1 MMINKR
7 LIAMVPEV
15 KPFIFKKVV
24 ASWVSLLAGIVLW
37 FTVAK
42 TLEQVLEEGAVA
54 QGTGT
59 AFLVAGG
66 CIVIRFFL
74 TRLSAGYTHQAA
86 ACVKARLRPAIYD

>member
-42 TLEQVLEEGAVA
+42 TLEQVLEANEVATAATTKDNFIEEAKFGA
-54 QGTGT
+54 QIILELLGDE
-59 AFLVAGG
+59 L
-66 CIVIRFFL
+66 L
-74 TRLSAGYTHQAA
+74 KL
-86 ACVKARLRPAIYD
+86 

>member
-42 TLEQVLEEGAVA
+42 TLDCVSCRRGMHRDPLFPYSFVGRIHPPGGSLC
-54 QGTGT
+54 QGKTSTGH
-59 AFLVAGG
+59 L
-66 CIVIRFFL
+66 
-74 TRLSAGYTHQAA
+74 
-86 ACVKARLRPAIYD
+86 

>member
-59 AFLVAGG
+59 RFLSPGDA
-66 CIVIRFFL
+66 
-74 TRLSAGYTHQAA
+74 S
-86 ACVKARLRPAIYD
+86 